1 MKRLKYIL
9 ILALIIIIGC
19 NKNIKNSKQI
29 KSVPVQ
35 EEDTN
40 TYYTPLD
47 SNFKRMFYGKV
58 KRSEEVVWQIPYPA
72 YNENGELNKG
82 IFLYYKIGNYMLPI
96 NIALEFNEKGNLRTY
111 RIYDML
117 AHDGYAIRH
126 IWTHYYNEEEKIA
139 KMDLHSEKE
148 AYVGPPFRTRNYYYN
163 EEGLLSYETSHFIDI
178 NAKPVDSIN
187 TDSIIYRYESG
198 IRIDEKRFLAD
209 KDDFDKT
216 LKLYRDFGEHT
227 LSYKVN
233 DSGYLMETTEKNG
246 PTTTYT
252 YKDNYLYKKVVSG
265 EEGTDTYVYYP
276 SGVTKEADLSS
287 YLKAEIE
294 FAETGDLIIVN
305 GNKYADYAEYD
316 EKGNWTTRL
325 IYMPDGKPH
334 TFTERKIEYYE

>member
-1 MKRLKYIL
+1 
-9 ILALIIIIGC
+9 
-19 NKNIKNSKQI
+19 
-29 KSVPVQ
+29 
-35 EEDTN
+35 
-40 TYYTPLD
+40 
-47 SNFKRMFYGKV
+47 
-58 KRSEEVVWQIPYPA
+58 
-72 YNENGELNKG
+72 
-82 IFLYYKIGNYMLPI
+82 
-96 NIALEFNEKGNLRTY
+96 
-111 RIYDML
+111 
-117 AHDGYAIRH
+117 
-126 IWTHYYNEEEKIA
+126 
-139 KMDLHSEKE
+139 MDLHSEKE
-148 AYVGPPFRTRNYYYN
+148 DLIGPTVTLWNYYYN
-163 EEGLLSYETSHFIDI
+163 DEGRLSYETSHFIDI
-178 NAKPVDSIN
+178 NDRPPSTLT
-187 TDSIIYRYESG
+187 TDSIIYKYQDGLE
-198 IRIDEKRFLAD
+198 IDRKEFLTSRWD
-209 KDDFDKT
+209 EDKT